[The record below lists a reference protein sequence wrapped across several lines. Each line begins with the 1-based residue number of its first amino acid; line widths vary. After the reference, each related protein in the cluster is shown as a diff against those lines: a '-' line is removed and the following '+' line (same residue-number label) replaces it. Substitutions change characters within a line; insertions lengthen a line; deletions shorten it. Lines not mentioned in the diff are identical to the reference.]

1 MLPDEPPGAE
11 IARLAV
17 RNSPYCR
24 HLGMELREIAEG
36 RATVGAVFR
45 QELVTTGTI
54 LSGGAIASL
63 IDTAAMAAA
72 WSGAE
77 ISPQPRGAT
86 VNLAVTFMAP
96 AGEEDV
102 EARAEVVRR
111 GRTLIFCEVEVRI
124 PSGAVV
130 AKGLVTYRLV

>member
-1 MLPDEPPGAE
+1 
-11 IARLAV
+11 
-17 RNSPYCR
+17 
-24 HLGMELREIAEG
+24 MELREIAEG

-45 QELVTTGTI
+45 QELSPTGTI
-54 LSGGAIASL
+54 PSGGAITSL

-77 ISPQPRGAT
+77 ISPQPRDAT
-86 VNLAVTFMAP
+86 VNLAVTLMAP

-111 GRTLIFCEVEVRI
+111 GRRWSSARSRYASLGSRGGQGASDLSSVPSLPTALMTLTEKRLPV
-124 PSGAVV
+124 SG
-130 AKGLVTYRLV
+130 VTAR